1 MNQYVDLD
9 SRLNGSKNIS
19 WIKKYNFLSLLNLKE
34 QMQNFGP
41 LLNLWE
47 GGIAGEKI
55 ISTMKP
61 EIKTGLRKHWQKHL
75 FNKWMRKYFFNTMKP
90 RKETINYISEKYG
103 SINEIQFK
111 VDNKLPF
118 VARYNNKHQ
127 LYIKTKQGNIY
138 IFYTKQIESIRI
150 FECTFLS
157 LYWEET
163 MEIQDFEN
171 KDPECLVLPLMD
183 AFIHMENINNI
194 RGRYYIITENWL
206 EFDLNL
212 SPIMP
217 RADNNFNYNVDFI

>member
-1 MNQYVDLD
+1 M
-9 SRLNGSKNIS
+9 
-19 WIKKYNFLSLLNLKE
+19 
-34 QMQNFGP
+34 
-41 LLNLWE
+41 
-47 GGIAGEKI
+47 
-55 ISTMKP
+55 
-61 EIKTGLRKHWQKHL
+61 
-75 FNKWMRKYFFNTMKP
+75 
-90 RKETINYISEKYG
+90 SEKYG

-183 AFIHMENINNI
+183 VFIHMENMNNI